1 MSKLKNGSGSC
12 SCGAVRFST
21 NKMPENTG
29 ACHCSI
35 CTKLVAGP
43 FLEVECGADI
53 TFLGIE
59 NISIFNSSEW
69 AERRFF
75 SICGTHLFI
84 RSKTNNEIGI
94 SEGYGVQAGLFEEIN
109 KLFFNLQAFID

>member
-1 MSKLKNGSGSC
+1 MIFQLGSVNLSRTSELTMSKLKNGSGSC

-59 NISIFNSSEW
+59 NISIFNSSE
-69 AERRFF
+69 
-75 SICGTHLFI
+75 
-84 RSKTNNEIGI
+84 
-94 SEGYGVQAGLFEEIN
+94 
-109 KLFFNLQAFID
+109 